1 MSDSLRSHG
10 ACQTP
15 LFMEFSRQEYWSR
28 LPFSFPWD
36 PPNPGIE
43 PGLLHCRQI
52 LYCWVTREVPIA
64 LGWAYWQRTFN
75 PPTDLLLEIFLC
87 LVATTLNSSYIL
99 EFLCPNLSQ
108 GHSLCSTSAAT
119 VLFRNP
125 STLHRWIL
133 WTVTWCLNPFPYSFW
148 SIFYIA
154 NSIIFIKLKHTHNS
168 PWDFLGKNPGVS
180 RHLVLQGIFLTLG
193 SNPVSHSRQILHRL
207 SHQGCLIHFI

>member
-1 MSDSLRSHG
+1 MWPCGLQPARLLCPWDSLGKNTGVGCKSS
-10 ACQTP
+10 
-15 LFMEFSRQEYWSR
+15 SRGSSWSR
-28 LPFSFPWD
+28 KWIWVSCIADKSFTTE
-36 PPNPGIE
+36 PPGKP
-43 PGLLHCRQI
+43 P
-52 LYCWVTREVPIA
+52 PA
-64 LGWAYWQRTFN
+64 LGWAYWKRTFS
-75 PPTDLLLEIFLC
+75 PATYLLLESFLS
-87 LVATTLNSSYIL
+87 LIATTLNSGYIL
-99 EFLCPNLSQ
+99 EFLSPYLSQ